1 MPPLQT
7 ADALTALED
16 GELLPAPDDALARRI
31 GQVAGELQATLVPLL
46 EQLAGSPPRPV
57 RLTRANPGPGL
68 DKSLASRLVQAA
80 KAESDLQFLHLV
92 PSPTGLRMLLDRA
105 RELAD
110 AALVERTGAAI
121 ERFQSLLDALPGGRQ
136 ALDAHMGESQASIRE
151 KREHIA
157 RQASF
162 KAVSFLFGH
171 YCETLATALFVFP
184 SQTPGQVDV
193 VEVHRRIGLRRL
205 TPSAQLPLLSV
216 FAGRE
221 PLEGETLP
229 APSAED
235 LAAPAMAD
243 VTGNPHARDPA
254 DFLVAAASSDPLP
267 ALQVEREGA
276 VATFLLA
283 AGGIDMTPLRLTSAF
298 RVLRAEPQAQ
308 AAAYRVLRNYMLH
321 TPCRTLVRDVY
332 LADGLW
338 PDAFPQVG
346 YYLPSPSGMP
356 AVDLDP
362 AEPHYRRVNLTT
374 RIEQRPHGAEGF
386 ALAGVPD
393 QRATLESVLARAGLD
408 ARGFRG
414 WRCEMAYPVPL
425 IEMKLAFRFASAA
438 GG

>member
-1 MPPLQT
+1 MPPLT
-7 ADALTALED
+7 AEASSVVED
-16 GELLPAPDDALARRI
+16 GEFARPPDGALEHRI
-31 GQVAGELQATLVPLL
+31 VAVAGELQAALTPLL

-80 KAESDLQFLHLV
+80 KAESDMQFLHLV
-92 PSPTGLRMLLDRA
+92 PSPTGLRMLLERA

-110 AALVERTGAAI
+110 AGLVERTARAV

-184 SQTPGQVDV
+184 SRTPGQVDLL
-193 VEVHRRIGLRRL
+193 EVHRRIGLRRL

-216 FAGRE
+216 STVRE
-221 PLEGETLP
+221 PSGDEPP
-229 APSAED
+229 ADDDPSS
-235 LAAPAMAD
+235 PAMAD
-243 VTGNPHARDPA
+243 VTGNPNACDPS
-254 DFLVAAASSDPLP
+254 DFLVASASSDPQP
-267 ALQVEREGA
+267 ALQVEREGTT
-276 VATFLLA
+276 ATFLLA
-283 AGGIDMTPLRLTSAF
+283 AGSVDMTPLRLTTAF
-298 RVLRAEPQAQ
+298 RVLRAEPQAH
-308 AAAYRVLRNYMLH
+308 AGAYRVLRNYMLH

-362 AEPHYRRVNLTT
+362 GEPHYRRVNLTT

-386 ALAGVPD
+386 AFAGIAD
-393 QRATLESVLARAGLD
+393 QRAALESVLARAGLD
-408 ARGFRG
+408 ARVFRG

-425 IEMKLAFRFASAA
+425 IEMKLAFRFAA
-438 GG
+438 G

>member
-1 MPPLQT
+1 MPPLPTVDVMT
-7 ADALTALED
+7 APED
-16 GELLPAPDDALARRI
+16 SELLPTPDGALAQRI
-31 GQVAGELQATLVPLL
+31 VQVAGELQATLTPLL

-57 RLTRANPGPGL
+57 RLTRASPGPGL

-80 KAESDLQFLHLV
+80 KAESDMQFLHLV

-105 RELAD
+105 HEFAD
-110 AALVERTGAAI
+110 AALIQRTAAAI

-171 YCETLATALFVFP
+171 YCETLATAIFVFP
-184 SQTPGQVDV
+184 SKTPGQVDIL
-193 VEVHRRIGLRRL
+193 EVHRRIGLRRL

-221 PLEGETLP
+221 PAEGEAP
-229 APSAED
+229 QPPSAED

-243 VTGNPHARDPA
+243 VTGNPHAHDPA

-267 ALQVEREGA
+267 ALQVEHEGA
-276 VATFLLA
+276 IATFLLA
-283 AGGIDMTPLRLTSAF
+283 AGGVDMTPLRLTTAF
-298 RVLRAEPQAQ
+298 RVLRAETLVQSV
-308 AAAYRVLRNYMLH
+308 AYRVLRNYMLH

-362 AEPHYRRVNLTT
+362 GEPHYRRVNLTT

-386 ALAGVPD
+386 ALAGVAD
-393 QRATLESVLARAGLD
+393 QRTTLEAVLARAGID
-408 ARGFRG
+408 PRGFRG

-425 IEMKLAFRFASAA
+425 IEMKLAFRFASAV
-438 GG
+438 G

>member
-1 MPPLQT
+1 MLRTPNDDVLP
-7 ADALTALED
+7 ALEG
-16 GELLPAPDDALARRI
+16 GEPGSAPDDVLERRI
-31 GQVAGELQATLVPLL
+31 LQVAQELQAALAPLL
-46 EQLAGSPPRPV
+46 EHLAGSPPRPV

-68 DKSLASRLVQAA
+68 DKSLASRFVQAA
-80 KAESDLQFLHLV
+80 KAETEMQFLHLV
-92 PSPTGLRMLLDRA
+92 PSPTGLRMLLDRVQA
-105 RELAD
+105 LAD
-110 AALVERTGAAI
+110 AELIARTSQAI
-121 ERFQSLLDALPGGRQ
+121 EGFQSLLDALPGGRQ

-171 YCETLATALFVFP
+171 YCETLSTAIFVFP
-184 SQTPGQVDV
+184 SRTPGLVDLL
-193 VEVHRRIGLRRL
+193 EVHRRIGLRRL
-205 TPSAQLPLLSV
+205 TPSAQLPLLSI
-216 FAGRE
+216 AARRE
-221 PLEGETLP
+221 PGAD
-229 APSAED
+229 APDGAA

-243 VTGNPHARDPA
+243 VTGDANASDPEN
-254 DFLVAAASSDPLP
+254 FLVRGASSDPLP
-267 ALQVEREGA
+267 ALQVEREGDI
-276 VATFLLA
+276 ATFLLA
-283 AGGIDMTPLRLTSAF
+283 AGSVDLAPLKITTAF
-298 RVLRAEPQAQ
+298 RVLRGEPAAQ
-308 AAAYRVLRNYMLH
+308 SVPYRVLRNYMLH

-386 ALAGVPD
+386 ALSGLPD
-393 QRATLESVLARAGLD
+393 QRATLEGVLARAGLD
-408 ARGFRG
+408 PRGFRG

-425 IEMKLAFRFASAA
+425 IEMKLAFRFASAKA
-438 GG
+438 

>member
-1 MPPLQT
+1 MSEDAPIPFDD
-7 ADALTALED
+7 DAL
-16 GELLPAPDDALARRI
+16 APVEDALARRI
-31 GQVAGELQATLVPLL
+31 GQVAGELQGALVPLL
-46 EQLAGSPPRPV
+46 EQLAGTPPRPM
-57 RLTRANPGPGL
+57 RLTREHPGPGL

-80 KAESDLQFLHLV
+80 KAESDMQFLHLV
-92 PSPTGLRMLLDRA
+92 PSPTGLRMLLERA

-110 AALVERTGAAI
+110 AALVARAGEAV

-136 ALDAHMGESQASIRE
+136 ALDAHMGESLASIRE

-184 SQTPGQVDV
+184 SAAAGFVDV

-205 TPSAQLPLLSV
+205 TPSTQLPLLSV
-216 FAGRE
+216 HPGRE
-221 PLEGETLP
+221 PQDGED
-229 APSAED
+229 ADAGEAEPD
-235 LAAPAMAD
+235 APAMAD
-243 VTGNPHARDPA
+243 VGGNPHAHDPQ
-254 DFLVAAASSDPLP
+254 DFVIAAASSAPLP
-267 ALQVEREGA
+267 PLQVERDGPL
-276 VATFLLA
+276 ATFLLA
-283 AGGIDMTPLRLTSAF
+283 AGVVDMTPLRLTTAF
-298 RVLRAEPQAQ
+298 RVLRAEPVAQQAP
-308 AAAYRVLRNYMLH
+308 YRVLRNYMLH

-346 YYLPSPSGMP
+346 YYLPSPSGTP

-362 AEPHYRRVNLTT
+362 GLPHYRRVNLTT

-386 ALAGVPD
+386 VLPGVAD
-393 QRATLESVLARAGLD
+393 QRPTLEQVLARAGQD
-408 ARGFRG
+408 ARAFRG

-425 IEMKLAFRFASAA
+425 IEMKLAFRFAR
-438 GG
+438 GL

>member
-1 MPPLQT
+1 
-7 ADALTALED
+7 
-16 GELLPAPDDALARRI
+16 
-31 GQVAGELQATLVPLL
+31 
-46 EQLAGSPPRPV
+46 
-57 RLTRANPGPGL
+57 
-68 DKSLASRLVQAA
+68 
-80 KAESDLQFLHLV
+80 
-92 PSPTGLRMLLDRA
+92 
-105 RELAD
+105 
-110 AALVERTGAAI
+110 
-121 ERFQSLLDALPGGRQ
+121 
-136 ALDAHMGESQASIRE
+136 
-151 KREHIA
+151 
-157 RQASF
+157 
-162 KAVSFLFGH
+162 
-171 YCETLATALFVFP
+171 
-184 SQTPGQVDV
+184 
-193 VEVHRRIGLRRL
+193 
-205 TPSAQLPLLSV
+205 
-216 FAGRE
+216 
-221 PLEGETLP
+221 
-229 APSAED
+229 
-235 LAAPAMAD
+235 MAD

>member
-1 MPPLQT
+1 
-7 ADALTALED
+7 
-16 GELLPAPDDALARRI
+16 
-31 GQVAGELQATLVPLL
+31 VPLL

-80 KAESDLQFLHLV
+80 KAESDMQFLHLV

-105 RELAD
+105 HELAGG
-110 AALVERTGAAI
+110 ALIERTAAAV

-184 SQTPGQVDV
+184 SRAPGQVDV
-193 VEVHRRIGLRRL
+193 IEVHRRIGLRRL

-216 FAGRE
+216 SAAREAGGR
-221 PLEGETLP
+221 P
-229 APSAED
+229 AV
-235 LAAPAMAD
+235 PAMAD
-243 VTGNPHARDPA
+243 VAGDEGAREPR
-254 DFLVAAASSDPLP
+254 DFLVAHASSDPLP
-267 ALQVEREGA
+267 AVQVEREGA
-276 VATFLLA
+276 IATFLLA
-283 AGGIDMTPLRLTSAF
+283 AGGIDMTPLRVTTAF
-298 RVLRAEPQAQ
+298 RVLRAEPQSQ
-308 AAAYRVLRNYMLH
+308 ASAYRVLRNYMLH
-321 TPCRTLVRDVY
+321 TPCCTLVRDVY
-332 LADGLW
+332 LAAGLW

-374 RIEQRPHGAEGF
+374 RIEQRPHGADGF
-386 ALAGVPD
+386 ALAGVSD
-393 QRATLESVLARAGLD
+393 QRATLESVLARAALD
-408 ARGFRG
+408 PRAFRG

-425 IEMKLAFRFASAA
+425 IEMKLAFRFASVS
-438 GG
+438 